1 MFWILAYYLC
11 YAAAV
16 LLGAARRRVLGR
28 VLANLLKFGIPAV
41 VCVVLPLLPTFV
53 TALTTDYADIYGA
66 FYGGGFGVN
75 ALAQL
80 WRQDSEIARLCLAG
94 LLLALTR
101 PALRGPV
108 LVVAVS
114 GVGAMALF
122 TRTQSLGDHQSLILA
137 RSIWAP
143 PSARWAGLCALRR
156 AAAARAGAGIA
167 AVFCLLNFA
176 NALRV
181 PGASLDTPL
190 LSDESLDLT
199 RRTDLDLMGA
209 VTDFVLENCADGET
223 AYINMDSDGY
233 SGTTFAYSDPSHP
246 ELQSRILWESSVPS
260 THGFPTGIWTS
271 KYVMVTDKF
280 DTGTLVG
287 YINRALR
294 TDTPAA
300 GHYQLVTQF
309 PLAES
314 ITLYCYQRHQPADQ
328 AEADYFKQLFAEYDA
343 RWPELYSQRIDV
355 YLAGSADP
363 QT

>member
-1 MFWILAYYLC
+1 M
-11 YAAAV
+11 
-16 LLGAARRRVLGR
+16 
-28 VLANLLKFGIPAV
+28 
-41 VCVVLPLLPTFV
+41 
-53 TALTTDYADIYGA
+53 
-66 FYGGGFGVN
+66 
-75 ALAQL
+75 
-80 WRQDSEIARLCLAG
+80 
-94 LLLALTR
+94 
-101 PALRGPV
+101 
-108 LVVAVS
+108 
-114 GVGAMALF
+114 
-122 TRTQSLGDHQSLILA
+122 
-137 RSIWAP
+137 
-143 PSARWAGLCALRR
+143 
-156 AAAARAGAGIA
+156 
-167 AVFCLLNFA
+167 
-176 NALRV
+176 

-314 ITLYCYQRHQPADQ
+314 ITLYCYQRHQPAGSGGGGLLQ
-328 AEADYFKQLFAEYDA
+328 AAVC
-343 RWPELYSQRIDV
+343 RV
-355 YLAGSADP
+355 
-363 QT
+363 